1 MRFPLLNASHH
12 STTTPRGR
20 NSRSGPSTPSGLQRS
35 TAQCSTFKKPFQWL
49 EAVQLPGTRST
60 QWRFSMKKGVILY
73 IAQGKE
79 DVPLQSAAD
88 LIRTARSLGVAA
100 VRVAITEEE
109 AVHGWWSLLT
119 RGMQQVLFMTA
130 DYNGVLDKFESQGAP
145 VRLCG

>member
-1 MRFPLLNASHH
+1 
-12 STTTPRGR
+12 
-20 NSRSGPSTPSGLQRS
+20 
-35 TAQCSTFKKPFQWL
+35 
-49 EAVQLPGTRST
+49 
-60 QWRFSMKKGVILY
+60 MKKGMILY
-73 IAQGKE
+73 VTQGKE